1 MKKIYTGGQADQL
14 GAAATGGL
22 GIVTLSFTYRVC
34 AKLSRAGS
42 GALCTARCVC
52 TSIYIYICMDGQS
65 IQGGIC
71 SAQRIVRREAVWHF
85 IR

>member
-34 AKLSRAGS
+34 AKLSRG
-42 GALCTARCVC
+42 GAAELCAQPDVYVRLY
-52 TSIYIYICMDGQS
+52 IYIYIYIYIYVYGWPINSGWKYVQHK
-65 IQGGIC
+65 
-71 SAQRIVRREAVWHF
+71 E
-85 IR
+85 